1 MQASSQSLLCND
13 NFILYFILI
22 QIELKLLQESQ
33 AKTKEMEKLSQVLDK
48 KGMNQNPTFAS
59 LCRLELKETTF
70 REEYSL
76 LHMGIALQPLCI
88 RP

>member
-13 NFILYFILI
+13 NFIFILI

-48 KGMNQNPTFAS
+48 KGMNQDPTFAS